1 MKNKNI
7 IILSTVF
14 IVVLALVV
22 GAKAYYTNNLKAVT
36 SNSGVITKTIE
47 IPKGSNIKHISK
59 ILINEKLIRSND
71 IFTLYCKIN
80 KVEGKLK
87 AGKYTIGSNQSVPEI
102 VDKFILG
109 KGEFDTIRFTIPEGY
124 EIRQIIDKLEAQ
136 GLIERETFEREIKE
150 ANFDFSF
157 IVDNKSIDY
166 KLEGYLY
173 PDTYEIFKGDSE
185 RRIIEV
191 MLQRFDEVFTE
202 EYKQRAKELN
212 MNLNDVITLASIIE
226 REAKLDSERKIIS
239 GVFYNRIK
247 KQMMLQSCATVQYIL
262 KERKEVLLYKD
273 LEIESPYNTY
283 KYQGLPPGPIASPGL
298 KSIEAALYPEK
309 VDYLYFVANKDGSHV
324 FTKTYKEHL
333 NAQNKINN

>member
-1 MKNKNI
+1 M
-7 IILSTVF
+7 L
-14 IVVLALVV
+14 IVAIALAM
-22 GAKAYYTNNLKAVT
+22 GGKTYYTNNLKAAT
-36 SNSGVITKTIE
+36 SDTDAITKTIE

-59 ILINEKLIRSND
+59 ILKDEKLIRNND
-71 IFTLYCKIN
+71 VFTLYCKIN
-80 KVEGKLK
+80 KIDGKLK
-87 AGKYTIGSNQSVPEI
+87 AGKYKINSSQSVPQIIEKL
-102 VDKFILG
+102 VLG
-109 KGEFDTIRFTIPEGY
+109 KGDFDTRRFTIPEGY
-124 EIRQIIDKLEAQ
+124 EIRQIIDKLEEE
-136 GLIERETFEREIKE
+136 GLIDRDKFKKEVTE

-157 IVDNKSIDY
+157 IADNKSVGY

-185 RRIIEV
+185 RRIIEI
-191 MLQRFDEVFTE
+191 MLQRFNKVFNE
-202 EYKQRAKELN
+202 EYRQRAKELN
-212 MNLNDVITLASIIE
+212 MSINDVITLASIIE
-226 REAKLDSERKIIS
+226 REARLDSDRKIIS

-283 KYQGLPPGPIASPGL
+283 KYQGLPPGPIASPGF
-298 KSIEAALYPEK
+298 KSIEAALYPDQ